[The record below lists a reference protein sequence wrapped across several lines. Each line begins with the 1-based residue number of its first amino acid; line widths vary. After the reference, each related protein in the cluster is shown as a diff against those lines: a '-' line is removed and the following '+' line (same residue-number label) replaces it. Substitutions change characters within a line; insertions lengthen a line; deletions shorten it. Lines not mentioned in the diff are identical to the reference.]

1 MESTSSSL
9 LRNRNFVKLW
19 AGQAVSFI
27 GDPISMVALVILVA
41 NITHDASEVGGVLLV
56 RLIPTLAGPFIGVL
70 ADRLDRR
77 AILVSSDLARAAITV
92 GFVFVRDLPSLY
104 VLAFLWGFART
115 LFNPTIRAAFPS
127 VVGSG
132 DMTRANSIIS
142 GTFSFSFMV
151 GPALG
156 GVLVASVGVNMA
168 FLLDALSFL
177 ASAAFLALIPFDRP
191 QREEDGS
198 FMQEFWDGLRYLA
211 GARVPLAL
219 VVGASLIVLTT
230 GFVTPAEVF
239 LAKRTFSAGDAGYGL
254 VVSLWGA
261 GMVLGSAV
269 MGVLGDRV
277 KLLPFFLA
285 MCGYALTLAWV
296 GFSPTFT
303 LTLCALTVAGF
314 SNGVDNVS
322 ADTLLQKFVP
332 ENILGRVFAVRF
344 LGFSVGEA
352 LAYPVGGLLVDSI
365 GVRHTYL
372 LAGSLSAVVIIL
384 TLLIMFVSPTKTL

>member
-27 GDPISMVALVILVA
+27 GDPISMVALVILIA
-41 NITHDASEVGGVLLV
+41 NITHDASAVGGVLLV

-77 AILVSSDLARAAITV
+77 VILVSSDLARAAITV
-92 GFVFVRDLPSLY
+92 GFIFVRDLPSLY
-104 VLAFLWGFART
+104 VLAFLWGLART

-156 GVLVASVGVNMA
+156 GVLVATVGVNMA
-168 FLLDALSFL
+168 FLLDALTFL
-177 ASAAFLALIPFDRP
+177 ASAAFLALIPFARP
-191 QREEDGS
+191 RQEENGS
-198 FMQEFWDGLRYLA
+198 FMQEFRDGLRYLA
-211 GARVPLAL
+211 SARVPLAL
-219 VVGASLIVLTT
+219 VVGASLAVLTT
-230 GFVTPAEVF
+230 NFVASAEVF
-239 LAKRTFSAGDAGYGL
+239 LAKRTFSAGDTGYGL

-269 MGVLGDRV
+269 MGVLGDRI
-277 KLLPFFLA
+277 KLLPFFFLA
-285 MCGYALTLAWV
+285 TSGYALTLAGV
-296 GFSPTFT
+296 GLSPTFAIA
-303 LTLCALTVAGF
+303 LCVLAAAGI
-314 SNGVDNVS
+314 SNGIDNVS
-322 ADTLLQKFVP
+322 ADTLLQQLIP
-332 ENILGRVFAVRF
+332 ENFLGRVFAVRF

-352 LAYPVGGLLVDSI
+352 VAYPAGGLLVDSI

-372 LAGSLSAVVIIL
+372 LAGFLTAVVIIL
-384 TLLIMFVSPTKTL
+384 ALLLMLAPR